1 MQYHRAVT
9 AGSIIQNIQQKWLTG
24 ADGGL
29 HPRFR
34 IARIIAACVGLWS
47 AGAICRWL
55 DWNRTTT
62 ALLLLLAVIGLATF
76 RDRLLAIAAAV
87 VASLSIEYFFIEH
100 AEYYRLSPLRGSV
113 MFLSMLVTS
122 SVSSELSI
130 RGYRRAREAEAR
142 REEMGRLQI
151 FSAKLMGAQ
160 TVPETGA
167 LAVRSMVELFSASR
181 AELRTDRATFV
192 WPAEAPQ
199 NNSAR
204 GNRVLLPLEYGGRH
218 ASLEV
223 WDGLPSSEVGSAL
236 GHLLELALDRAT
248 TFEER
253 AQLEA
258 VRRGNELRTTILNAV
273 AHDFRTPLTSIKAA
287 ATALRTS
294 SAAIFGPDRDLIQV
308 INEEADRLET
318 LIRESLA
325 LARLESLGH
334 IARELCPVSAIVSNV
349 TTRLA
354 RYLDRRR
361 VEVQLPPDLPEVPC
375 DRFLLELMLMQ
386 VVENAWKYSRPAARI
401 VISAYRD
408 DDHVG
413 ISVWNEGLRIP
424 DYERQRIFDKFY
436 RGVSDRGRTEGS
448 GLGLAIARSIA
459 EAHRGAVWLED
470 ASDGTRFRFRLPLE
484 RAVES
489 DVSEPNHPS
498 D

>member
-1 MQYHRAVT
+1 VT
-9 AGSIIQNIQQKWLTG
+9 AGSLISRIQQKWS
-24 ADGGL
+24 APSD
-29 HPRFR
+29 PRVQRTLR
-34 IARIIAACVGLWS
+34 IARIVVTSSALWF
-47 AGAICRWL
+47 AGAICRAL
-55 DWNRTTT
+55 EWNRTTT
-62 ALLLLLAVIGLATF
+62 ALLLLLGVLAFATL
-76 RDRLLAIAAAV
+76 RDRVLAVAGAI
-87 VASLSIEYFFIEH
+87 VASLSLEHFFI
-100 AEYYRLSPLRGSV
+100 ADAGEYYQYYQLSRLRAICMFATMLITASV
-113 MFLSMLVTS
+113 A
-122 SVSSELSI
+122 SELSI

-151 FSAKLMGAQ
+151 FSASLMGAQ
-160 TVPETGA
+160 TVSETA
-167 LAVRSMVELFSASR
+167 TMAVRCLVDLFSASR
-181 AELRTDRATFV
+181 AELRTARASFV
-192 WPAEAPQ
+192 WPAEAQPG
-199 NNSAR
+199 SR
-204 GNRVLLPLEYGGRH
+204 SHERVLLPLEYGGRH

-223 WDGLPSSEVGSAL
+223 WDALPSPEVASAL
-236 GHLLELALDRAT
+236 GNLLELALDRAT
-248 TFEER
+248 TFEDR

-287 ATALRTS
+287 ATALRAS

-308 INEEADRLET
+308 INEEADRLEA

-325 LARLESLGH
+325 LARLESLGE
-334 IARELCPVSAIVSNV
+334 IARELCSIPTIISNV

-361 VEVQLPPDLPEVPC
+361 VEIDVPPDIPEVPG
-375 DRFLLELMLMQ
+375 DRFLLELMLIQ
-386 VVENAWKYSRPAARI
+386 VVDNAWKYSRPGARI

-408 DDHVG
+408 DHNIG

-448 GLGLAIARSIA
+448 GLGLAIAKSIA

-470 ASDGTRFRFRLPLE
+470 APDGTRFQFRLPIE
-484 RAVES
+484 KAWIS
-489 DVSEPNHPS
+489 DASEPDHPA